1 MIITCSS
8 QTANLFLVLTADYFP
23 LSSGHCVQIS
33 LSSCLHGKQLP
44 PKERRS
50 VAVITH
56 RSTVVFVPSVIMY
69 VIRSCGSDTEQNS
82 LPPNSQ
88 TKQARLTSE
97 RVAPKHIGHVER
109 SKTHYRFGHKLE
121 IETYF
126 TPGLWQQTPAQMHFG
141 SLESPKGEAVL
152 SPL

>member
-1 MIITCSS
+1 MCTNISVF
-8 QTANLFLVLTADYFP
+8 LFAWKTEIRL
-23 LSSGHCVQIS
+23 
-33 LSSCLHGKQLP
+33 
-44 PKERRS
+44 KERRS

-69 VIRSCGSDTEQNS
+69 VIRACGSDTEQNS